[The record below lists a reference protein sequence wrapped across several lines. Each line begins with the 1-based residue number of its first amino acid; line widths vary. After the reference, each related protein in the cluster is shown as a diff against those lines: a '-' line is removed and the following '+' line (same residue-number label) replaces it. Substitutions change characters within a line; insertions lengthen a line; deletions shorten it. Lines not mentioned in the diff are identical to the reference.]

1 VTDGKAFHTP
11 DYDGNARDEY
21 LTLALPSYLFR
32 FVYGALGELTE
43 KRNWYQVGDMTP
55 DDMVAVF
62 SDILDSDANIMVGQI
77 VAFPNETAVPP
88 NCLVCNGQTFAQD
101 DFPTLYGILGTNI
114 LPDLRSVF
122 LLGTGN
128 GRVAGDTGG
137 EESHTL
143 TIDEIPPHSHEY
155 SSAIGSVATV
165 VVPDAPSAVPS
176 PSMTLP
182 TGGGMAHNNMPP
194 FYVIIYAITA
204 R

>member
-1 VTDGKAFHTP
+1 VTDGRGFHTP
-11 DYDGNARDEY
+11 DYDGNARDEFM
-21 LTLALPSYLFR
+21 TLSLPSYLFR

-55 DDMVAVF
+55 EDMVAVF

-77 VAFPNETAVPP
+77 AAFPSEAAVPP
-88 NCLVCNGQTFAQD
+88 NCLICNGQAFAQD
-101 DFPTLYGILGTNI
+101 DFPMLYGILGTNI

-128 GRVAGDTGG
+128 GRIAGEIGG

-143 TIDEIPPHSHEY
+143 TTDEIPPHSHEY
-155 SSAIGSVATV
+155 SSAVGSVATV

-176 PSMTLP
+176 PSLTSP
-182 TGGGMAHNNMPP
+182 VGGGVAHTNMPP
-194 FYVIIYAITA
+194 FYVIVYAIIA